1 MLKKAL
7 NIFTYL
13 FVGLISY
20 IILFLLGAM
29 ICSIIPV
36 NKEPDTSADVA
47 IYIMTNGDHTDIVVP
62 VKTACIDWSQEIKF
76 ENTIAKDTTAH
87 YIAIG
92 WGDKGFYLNTPT
104 WAQLKFSVAFK
115 AATGLS
121 TSAIHATFYQGI
133 REGDDCKKIMISNAQ
148 YTRLINFIQNSFK
161 RDADGHVQNIKT
173 DANYD
178 NNDAFYEAHH
188 RYNMFYTCNTWANNA
203 LKAAGQKAALWT
215 PFDKGI
221 FHQYR

>member
-62 VKTACIDWSQEIKF
+62 VKTACIDWSQ
-76 ENTIAKDTTAH
+76 
-87 YIAIG
+87 
-92 WGDKGFYLNTPT
+92 
-104 WAQLKFSVAFK
+104 
-115 AATGLS
+115 
-121 TSAIHATFYQGI
+121 
-133 REGDDCKKIMISNAQ
+133 
-148 YTRLINFIQNSFK
+148 
-161 RDADGHVQNIKT
+161 
-173 DANYD
+173 
-178 NNDAFYEAHH
+178 
-188 RYNMFYTCNTWANNA
+188 
-203 LKAAGQKAALWT
+203 
-215 PFDKGI
+215 
-221 FHQYR
+221 

>member
-178 NNDAFYEAHH
+178 NNDAFYEAHR